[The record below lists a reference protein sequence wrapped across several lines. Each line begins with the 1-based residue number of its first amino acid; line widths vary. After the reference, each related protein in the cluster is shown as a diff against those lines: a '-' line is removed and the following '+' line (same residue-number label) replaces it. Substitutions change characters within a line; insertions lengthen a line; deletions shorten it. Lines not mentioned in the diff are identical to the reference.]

1 MQNKIIL
8 TFFGVILGVFS
19 FGQRSLDSLKGN
31 TTPVYNEIIAYY
43 SDLEKL
49 YPNCRLIEMGSSDI
63 GKPIHLFIIND
74 KPFSSV
80 ESIER
85 ENKVFLLINNG
96 IHPGEPDGINASIL
110 FAEEILKSNDPVLK
124 NCVIGIIPVYNV
136 DGCLNRGKNSRANQN
151 GPEEYGFRGN
161 ARNLDLNRDFIKC
174 DSENAK
180 TFTSIFHA
188 FNPHLLIDTH
198 VSNGADYQYVF
209 TSITSQIS
217 KLSDALRNLAVKI
230 IEPEMDVW
238 MKKKGY
244 PMAPYVNTIKETPDD
259 GIADFLETPRFATGY
274 AALFNV
280 LGFTTETH
288 MLKPFPERV
297 KATLE
302 YLRGMKLLIEKKYS
316 SIIDAKEKDIAFI
329 KDKNTYFFNYQL
341 DTLTQ
346 DKFRF
351 LGYEAVYKE
360 SDVSGEKRLYY
371 DHLKPY
377 SKEIKYFRNYKPSD
391 SVQKP
396 FCYLIPQAWH
406 EVIERLELNGVEV
419 YSILADTVIEAEVSF
434 INGYETY
441 SRPYEGH
448 YLHHHITT
456 QNRKVKVRLFRG
468 DKVVFTGKKTD
479 RYVIETLEPASEDS
493 FFAWN
498 FFDEILQQKE
508 WFSDY
513 VFEDL
518 AAQLLKEDEVLRKKF
533 DEKKRN
539 DEKFA
544 NDAFAQLRFIYD
556 ASPYKEKTHNL
567 YPVYRIENTQIPEVG
582 LIRKIVWR

>member
-1 MQNKIIL
+1 MQNKAGL
-8 TFFGVILGVFS
+8 TFFGILLTIFS
-19 FGQRSLDSLKGN
+19 LGQRNLDSLKGN
-31 TTPVYNEIIAYY
+31 TTPEYDEIVDYY
-43 SDLEKL
+43 TDLEKL
-49 YPNCRLIEMGSSDI
+49 YSNCRLIEMGSSDI
-63 GKPIHLFIIND
+63 GKPIHLFIINET
-74 KPFSSV
+74 PFTSI
-80 ESIER
+80 ESIDR
-85 ENKVFLLINNG
+85 KDKVFLLINNG
-96 IHPGEPDGINASIL
+96 IHPGEPDGINASML

-136 DGCLNRGKNSRANQN
+136 DGCLNRGKHSRANQN

-180 TFTSIFHA
+180 TFTSIFHS

-217 KLSDALRNLAVKI
+217 KLTESLRKLAVEI
-230 IEPEMDVW
+230 IETEMYAW
-238 MKKKGY
+238 MAKKGY
-244 PMAPYVNTIKETPDD
+244 PMAPYVNTIHETPDE
-259 GIADFLETPRFATGY
+259 GIADFLETPRFATGFS
-274 AALFNV
+274 ALFNV

-297 KATLE
+297 NATLE
-302 YLRGMKLLIEKKYS
+302 YFRGMKMLIGKKYT
-316 SIIDAKEKDIAFI
+316 SIINAKEIDDASVKEKDIFC
-329 KDKNTYFFNYQL
+329 FNYKL
-341 DTLTQ
+341 DTLSYS
-346 DKFRF
+346 KFRF
-351 LGYEAVYKE
+351 SGYEAVYKK
-360 SDVSGEKRLYY
+360 SDVSGEERLYY
-371 DHLKPY
+371 DHQKPF
-377 SKEIKYFRNYKPSD
+377 SKDIKYFRNYKPQD

-406 EVIERLELNGVEV
+406 EVIERLELNGAEV

-448 YLHHHITT
+448 YLHHHVTT
-456 QNRKVKVRLFRG
+456 QRCKVNVRLYRG
-468 DKVVFTGKKTD
+468 DKVVFTGTSAD
-479 RYVIETLEPASEDS
+479 RYLIETLEPVSEDS

-518 AAQLLKEDEVLRKKF
+518 AAQMLIEDEELKLKF
-533 DEKKRN
+533 EEKKKN

-544 NDAFAQLRFIYD
+544 EDAFAQLQFIYN

-567 YPVYRIENTQIPEVG
+567 YPVYRIGNSQMPEVG